1 MTNTIAQASVARQRI
16 QYILRADDI
25 SYERLGAAETGWLKG
40 EIDLDHVAFG
50 YHDDPPVL
58 RRVFSLVL
66 AVLVV
71 MPFTLLANTAPD
83 YEFLPVLATP
93 LVPGEVARPT
103 PKFIFMFGE
112 PAKWATTYAWRYNP
126 ANAPPAFASAT
137 IAVNAIKAAFDKWT
151 ASCNVQYRYDGLTS
165 TPPNNRVQSPI
176 YGEQPDY
183 ENVVGWAATEGNVAG
198 LTYAWYSQPG
208 GGVRALVDSDIV
220 LSTRFL
226 LDSQS
231 MDRTASHEFGH
242 AIGLAH
248 SNIDD
253 ALMSGPPDSD
263 YNWLI
268 SPAPDD
274 VRGCRCL
281 YGPAPGQAAAY
292 TCSLPRAVDFGQV
305 PAGDTGTRTIPVR
318 NDGNTILMLGDW
330 QSSSPVFRLSSGCPS
345 GTALAPGESCSLTLA
360 AVPQAIG
367 TLKAQLV
374 LRTSDG
380 DYRLPLVV
388 DATPPAGGVGNY
400 TGLWWNAPAGSE
412 NGWGLNIA
420 HQGDLMFV
428 TWFTYDAAGK
438 GWWLSMVATL
448 AGDGVF
454 AGDLLQTKGPPFDT
468 SPFNP
473 SGNAATST
481 KVGTAM
487 LDFKSV
493 GGPRFSA
500 TVNGFTQTKTL
511 TLQVLGEASP
521 PTCVF
526 GGQPDL
532 ALATN
537 FQDLWWAAGGIESG
551 WGINLTHQGDTIFAT
566 WFTYDIDGTPMWL
579 VATTNKT
586 GAGVYTGTLSRTTGS
601 PFGSSPYDN
610 MKFVSTAVGS
620 ATFTFTHGNAATF
633 SYTVNGIAQTKA
645 IARQVL
651 LAPGTVC
658 Q

>member
-1 MTNTIAQASVARQRI
+1 MTANARTSICR
-16 QYILRADDI
+16 DKTVN
-25 SYERLGAAETGWLKG
+25 GAAPGAAAQPWRVTARVTG
-40 EIDLDHVAFG
+40 A
-50 YHDDPPVL
+50 
-58 RRVFSLVL
+58 RRRRQLL
-66 AVLVV
+66 ALVV
-71 MPFTLLANTAPD
+71 AAVVALPLAAVATEIAD
-83 YEFLPVLATP
+83 YEFLPVPAKP
-93 LVPGEVARPT
+93 LEPGEVARPT

-112 PAKWATTYAWRYNP
+112 PAKWTTAYAWRYNP

-137 IAVNAIKAAFDKWT
+137 FAVNAIKAAFDKWT
-151 ASCNVQYRYDGLTS
+151 TSCNVQYRYDGLTS

-183 ENVVGWAATEGNVAG
+183 ENVVGWAAPEGNVAG

-226 LDSQS
+226 LDAQS

-263 YNWLI
+263 YNGLI
-268 SPAPDD
+268 LPALDD

-292 TCSLPRAVDFGQV
+292 ICTLPRAVDFGQV
-305 PAGDTGTRTIPVR
+305 SAGDTGTRTIPLR
-318 NDGNTILMLGDW
+318 NDGNTILTLGDR

-367 TLKAQLV
+367 TVKAQLV
-374 LRTSDG
+374 LQTSDG
-380 DYRLPLVV
+380 DYRLPLAV
-388 DATPPAGGVGNY
+388 DATSPDAGIGNY

-420 HQGDLMFV
+420 HQGNLMFV
-428 TWFTYDAAGK
+428 TWFAYDAGGK
-438 GWWLSMVATL
+438 GWWLSMLATL
-448 AGDGVF
+448 TGDGVF
-454 AGDLLQTKGPPFDT
+454 TGDLQQTRGPRFDAT
-468 SPFNP
+468 PFNP
-473 SGNAATST
+473 SGNAVTST
-481 KVGTAM
+481 KVGSAT
-487 LDFKSV
+487 LDFKPV
-493 GGPRFSA
+493 GGPRFIA

-511 TLQVLGEASP
+511 TPQVLGKAPP

-526 GGQPDL
+526 GGQPNL

-551 WGINLTHQGDTIFAT
+551 WGINLAHQGDTIFAT
-566 WFTYDIDGTPMWL
+566 WFTYDIDGMPMWL
-579 VATTNKT
+579 AATTNKT
-586 GAGVYTGTLSRTTGS
+586 GAGVYTGTLYRTTGS
-601 PFGSSPYDN
+601 PYGSTPYDN
-610 MKFVSTAVGS
+610 AKFVWTDVGS
-620 ATFTFTHGNAATF
+620 ATFTFAHGNAATF
-633 SYTVNGIAQTKA
+633 AYTVNGVAQTKA
-645 IARQVL
+645 IAREVL
-651 LAPGTVC
+651 LTPGTVC